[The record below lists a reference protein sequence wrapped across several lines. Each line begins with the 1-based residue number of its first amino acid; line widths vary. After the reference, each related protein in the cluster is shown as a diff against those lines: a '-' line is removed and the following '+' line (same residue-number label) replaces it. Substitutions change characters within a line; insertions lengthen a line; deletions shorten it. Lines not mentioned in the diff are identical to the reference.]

1 MKRKIRNAIKKINVD
16 IIKLKKVKKFMTKM
30 TVRINIREMTNCE

>member
-16 IIKLKKVKKFMTKM
+16 IIKLKKVTKFMIKM
-30 TVRINIREMTNCE
+30 TVRINIRDDKL

>member
-16 IIKLKKVKKFMTKM
+16 IIKLKKVKKFMIKM